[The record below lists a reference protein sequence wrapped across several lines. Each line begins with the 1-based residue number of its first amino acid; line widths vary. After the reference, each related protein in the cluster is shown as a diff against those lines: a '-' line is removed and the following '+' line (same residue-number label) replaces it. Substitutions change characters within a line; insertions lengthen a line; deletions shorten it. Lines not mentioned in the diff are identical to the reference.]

1 VSEKVDCCSAPKKSP
16 GAKTDH
22 GTEVMM
28 SVWSHVDHAGRKREA
43 RMEEPIEPRV
53 EQRIEHNETK
63 MDYNHHTLWLRSYAL
78 KAGGWMPK
86 VVVIIPEEE
95 GNGEHEIQGE
105 STFIEREEADKQAF
119 LMGKAWIDHKAA
131 GDIPPEDISKS

>member
-1 VSEKVDCCSAPKKSP
+1 
-16 GAKTDH
+16 
-22 GTEVMM
+22 
-28 SVWSHVDHAGRKREA
+28 
-43 RMEEPIEPRV
+43 MEEQS
-53 EQRIEHNETK
+53 EQRVAQRLEHNDTK

-105 STFIEREEADKQAF
+105 ATCIEREEADQQAF
-119 LMGKAWIDHKAA
+119 LMGKAWIDRKDA
-131 GDIPPEDISKS
+131 GDVSEDEISLP

>member
-1 VSEKVDCCSAPKKSP
+1 VAQRQGSEKVDSRSAPKKPP

-28 SVWSHVDHAGRKREA
+28 PVWSHVDHAGRKREA

-78 KAGGWMPK
+78 KAGGWIPK
-86 VVVIIPEEE
+86 
-95 GNGEHEIQGE
+95 
-105 STFIEREEADKQAF
+105 
-119 LMGKAWIDHKAA
+119 
-131 GDIPPEDISKS
+131 

>member
-1 VSEKVDCCSAPKKSP
+1 
-16 GAKTDH
+16 
-22 GTEVMM
+22 
-28 SVWSHVDHAGRKREA
+28 
-43 RMEEPIEPRV
+43 MEEPIEPRV

-86 VVVIIPEEE
+86 VVVVIPEEE

-105 STFIEREEADKQAF
+105 VTFIEREEADKQAF
-119 LMGKAWIDHKAA
+119 LMGKAWIDRKAA
-131 GDIPPEDISKS
+131 GDVSPEEISKS